1 MKRKK
6 QAEVIK
12 MMTDQE
18 VTLQL
23 ILTQLL
29 LLILSILGSFFLFDS
44 FWSEWKSIFE
54 VTFNDWIWFGV
65 LPGLIVLMIDFIL
78 MNRLPKQYY
87 DDGGINNKV
96 FKNRS
101 IPGIIGV
108 TLLVA
113 ISEEMLFRGVLHTE
127 YGYWAASLLF
137 ALLHFRY
144 LSKIVLLISVLF
156 VSFFIGYMFEL
167 TGSLTVTITAHFIID
182 VVLAMWIR
190 LGNRGESSDSIPS

>member
-1 MKRKK
+1 MKQKK

-12 MMTDQE
+12 LMTDQE
-18 VTLQL
+18 LTLQL

-54 VTFNDWIWFGV
+54 VTFNDWVWFGV
-65 LPGLIVLMIDFIL
+65 LPGFIVLLIDFIL
-78 MNRLPKQYY
+78 MNTLPKQYY

-156 VSFFIGYMFEL
+156 VSFFIGYMFEI